1 MSQELTVDGFG
12 WIKNTIL
19 WNSLSEIIMTIVMM
33 DIIEAYIEL
42 GILHK
47 ELPFLLEIIKGNK
60 RKNWFVI

>member
-1 MSQELTVDGFG
+1 
-12 WIKNTIL
+12 
-19 WNSLSEIIMTIVMM
+19 MTIVMM

-47 ELPFLLEIIKGNK
+47 ELPFLLEIIKSNK

>member
-1 MSQELTVDGFG
+1 
-12 WIKNTIL
+12 
-19 WNSLSEIIMTIVMM
+19 MM

-47 ELPFLLEIIKGNK
+47 EPFLLEIIKSNK